1 MDVTDTDQP
10 GTPSAAVD
18 PAEPDDSAEPHE
30 SAEAI
35 EAADAIDAGPDTSF
49 EDQERAVGIDP
60 DARLPGEEGLR
71 IILFG
76 AIALFGIRPCSAGAS
91 RPATRSSGSSSP
103 SRSARSACCSRG
115 RGAGDPAQPAV
126 RPGRGRGAG
135 LRVEV
140 VFEAI
145 DSASRR
151 IG

>member
-10 GTPSAAVD
+10 GTPSPAVD

-76 AIALFGIRPCSAGAS
+76 AIALFGI
-91 RPATRSSGSSSP
+91 
-103 SRSARSACCSRG
+103 
-115 RGAGDPAQPAV
+115 PAV
-126 RPGRGRGAG
+126 LGGGIAAGYPIIGVVLAVALGAVCLLFTWP
-135 LRVEV
+135 LR
-140 VFEAI
+140 
-145 DSASRR
+145 R
-151 IG
+151 